1 MCSAFLY
8 GEWFLCLCISSMCV
22 VKLYVVND
30 VICLVLAVS
39 YVTLVLFQ
47 AVKKEERSVMHVKI
61 VPFVL
66 TCMSVCDYLIYLP

>member
-1 MCSAFLY
+1 
-8 GEWFLCLCISSMCV
+8 MCV

-30 VICLVLAVS
+30 AIFLVLAVS

-66 TCMSVCDYLIYLP
+66 IYMDVCEYPIYLL

>member
-1 MCSAFLY
+1 
-8 GEWFLCLCISSMCV
+8 MCV
-22 VKLYVVND
+22 FKLYVVND
-30 VICLVLAVS
+30 AIFLVLAVS

-66 TCMSVCDYLIYLP
+66 IYMDVCEYPIYLL

>member
-1 MCSAFLY
+1 
-8 GEWFLCLCISSMCV
+8 MCV

-30 VICLVLAVS
+30 AIFLVLAVS
-39 YVTLVLFQ
+39 YVTLVFFQ

-66 TCMSVCDYLIYLP
+66 IYMDVCEYPIYLL